1 MTFTEIIQK
10 NCETTSVKWWP
21 RYAYH
26 YTDASNAVNIISTGY
41 LYSRI
46 KARETKVMEN
56 DNASIQVINMTES
69 AATSYARFYFRPLT
83 PTQYYNEGFKH
94 EQIRYCDDE
103 SANVPVP
110 VFFLF
115 DFEGLMNDSL
125 TKFSEFSQAGHSA
138 PIYSGIEEFE
148 KLDFGKI
155 YSNGYVDDEIR
166 KYRHAEILYPSA
178 YRIDNGLNFILCRNE
193 IEKATL
199 MTLLK
204 KKDPKNYYKFK
215 NIIKVCKADMFECNG
230 LFLKDVSFGMD
241 SISFIFADTYLK
253 SKYEKSQMLKHN
265 WDNLSPV
272 SAEFRFKWTSGN
284 GSNIAEMSFER
295 KIDYLNPGRIVFNK
309 LPEYKGAKNIMV
321 ALIIEEKLICCIE
334 RPIGDLNFL

>member
-1 MTFTEIIQK
+1 MTFKEIIQK
-10 NCETTSVKWWP
+10 NCETASVKWWP

-26 YTDASNAVNIISTGY
+26 YTDVSNAVNILSTGY

-46 KARETKVMEN
+46 KAREAKVMEN

-69 AATSYARFYFRPLT
+69 AATSFARFYFRPLT

-103 SANVPVP
+103 NANVPIP

-115 DFEGLMNDSL
+115 ELERLLSESL

-138 PIYSGIEEFE
+138 PIYSGTEKFE

-155 YSNGYVDDEIR
+155 YSNGYVEDEIR
-166 KYRHAEILYPSA
+166 KYRHAEILYPNA
-178 YRIDNGLNFILCRNE
+178 YRIDSSLKFILCRNE

-204 KKDPKNYYKFK
+204 KKDFISYKKYK
-215 NIIKVCKADMFECNG
+215 NIIKICKSDMFECNG
-230 LFLKDVSFGMD
+230 LYLKDVSFGIG
-241 SISFIFADTYLK
+241 SISFTFTDTYLK
-253 SKYEKSQMLKHN
+253 SKYEQSQMEKH
-265 WDNLSPV
+265 DCDSLSLV
-272 SAEFRFKWTSGN
+272 SAEFLFKWSSGN
-284 GSNIAEMSFER
+284 GHSIAELSFEK
-295 KIDYLNPGRIVFNK
+295 KIDYQTPGRIVFSQ
-309 LPEYKGAKNIMV
+309 LPEYKGAKNITV
-321 ALIIEEKLICCIE
+321 TLIIEEKLICYIE
-334 RPIGDLNFL
+334 HPIVDLEFL